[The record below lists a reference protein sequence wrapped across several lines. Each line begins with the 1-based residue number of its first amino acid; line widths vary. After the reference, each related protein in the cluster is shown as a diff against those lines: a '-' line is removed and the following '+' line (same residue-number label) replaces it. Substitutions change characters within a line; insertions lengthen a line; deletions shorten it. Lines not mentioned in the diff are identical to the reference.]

1 MLLYIMLTL
10 VSHTSESINKVCSC
24 LWDVNPGDQ
33 EVREDLLF
41 TSFSYYLETITV
53 VQTRGG
59 SSLSYHS
66 LKLGINSLCEGC
78 EQSNVLVKVVTEQVA

>member
-1 MLLYIMLTL
+1 MLTF
-10 VSHTSESINKVCSC
+10 VSHISGSINKICSC

-41 TSFSYYLETITV
+41 TSFSHYLETITV

-66 LKLGINSLCEGC
+66 LMLGINSISEGC
-78 EQSNVLVKVVTEQVA
+78 EQSNVLVKVITEQVA

>member
-1 MLLYIMLTL
+1 MLTF
-10 VSHTSESINKVCSC
+10 VSHISGSINKICSC

-41 TSFSYYLETITV
+41 TSFSHYLETITV

-66 LKLGINSLCEGC
+66 LMLGLNSISEGC
-78 EQSNVLVKVVTEQVA
+78 EQSNVLVKVITEQVA

>member
-1 MLLYIMLTL
+1 MLLYIVLTFM
-10 VSHTSESINKVCSC
+10 SHTPGRINKICSC
-24 LWDVNPGDQ
+24 LRDVDPGNP

-41 TSFSYYLETITV
+41 TSFSCYLETITV

-66 LKLGINSLCEGC
+66 LMLGINSACEGC